1 MSLSDP
7 VTRISVVVTFLRM
20 DAPPATPAP
29 PLPEGA
35 ELRHETGC
43 DVARYRYFYDTVGA
57 EYVWWLRRTMPDRR
71 LAALLRDPDTE
82 IHVLTWQGEPAGFFE
97 LDRSNAPL
105 VNLSYFGLLPHAVGH
120 HLGYAFLRAAI
131 DTAWNGRTRTRALT
145 VNTCTADHPRAL
157 PTYLRAGFHTIR
169 QVREDW
175 DVPERLGLAIPDR
188 LRIERGG

>member
-1 MSLSDP
+1 MSLSEP

-20 DAPPATPAP
+20 DAPPPGPEPA
-29 PLPEGA
+29 LPEGC
-35 ELRHETGC
+35 ELRHERDC
-43 DVARYRYFYDTVGA
+43 DVARYRYLYDTVGA
-57 EYVWWLRRTMPDRR
+57 DYVWWLRRTMPDRR

-82 IHVLTWQGEPAGFFE
+82 IHVLHQAGEAAGFFE

-105 VNLSYFGLLPHAVGH
+105 VNLSYFGLLPHAVGQ
-120 HLGYAFLRAAI
+120 HLGYAFLHAAI
-131 DTAWNGRTRTRALT
+131 ATAWRGHTRALT

-175 DVPERLGLAIPDR
+175 DVPDRLGLAIPDR
-188 LRIERGG
+188 LRIERNPR

>member
-7 VTRISVVVTFLRM
+7 VTRVGVVVSFLRM
-20 DAPPATPAP
+20 DSPPATPAP
-29 PLPEGA
+29 PLPAGA
-35 ELRHETGC
+35 EIHRETEC
-43 DVARYRYFYDTVGA
+43 DVARYRYFYNNIGA
-57 EYVWWLRRTMPDRR
+57 EYVWWLRRTMSDRQ

-82 IHVLTWQGEPAGFFE
+82 IHVLSHHGQPAGFFE

-105 VNLSYFGLLPHAVGH
+105 VNLSYFGLLPDAVGR
-120 HLGYAFLRAAI
+120 HLGYPFLCHAIAA
-131 DTAWNGRTRTRALT
+131 AWQGNTRALT

-175 DVPERLGLAIPDR
+175 DVPERLGLVIADR
-188 LRIERGG
+188 LRIQ